1 MNFQQDNILKLC
13 SFYVSDWHL
22 ITMLLPYIN
31 KKVDEEINIATILQN
46 SIEKNIHTLIE
57 KLNIKNE
64 EKILNLNWTSTN
76 GQKYSNI
83 SKLLEKNIKPK
94 EELLLIV
101 NGTKEYIKSVNEN
114 INKYLEKMAKQT
126 QEKTGEKEQVKIK
139 IINCYEIVEFNGSI
153 QEILDSHD
161 KILNT
166 SGEKEITD
174 IFEDYERKSA
184 EVV

>member
-1 MNFQQDNILKLC
+1 MNFQQDNISRLC

-46 SIEKNIHTLIE
+46 SIQKNVHTLVE

-64 EKILNLNWTSTN
+64 DKILSLNWTNTN

-83 SKLLEKNIKPK
+83 CRLLEKNIQ
-94 EELLLIV
+94 ENELLLLI
-101 NGTKEYIKSVNEN
+101 NGSKEYIKVVNEN
-114 INKYLEKMAKQT
+114 INKYLEKNK
-126 QEKTGEKEQVKIK
+126 EKIENMKSKIK

-153 QEILDSHD
+153 QEILDCHD

-166 SGEKEITD
+166 SGEREITE
-174 IFEDYERKSA
+174 IFEDYEKKNIKII
-184 EVV
+184 